1 LAFDSAG
8 NVFVAE
14 LGYRAGMFPGNVAA
28 PGQTTGGRVSIY
40 NARGELQTSIGGGDN
55 PCSPGD
61 FFAPHDVTID
71 RHGDFYIGEVTLSA
85 GGNAGLVPRDCHSLQ
100 KFVRIT
106 E

>member
-1 LAFDSAG
+1 VAG
-8 NVFVAE
+8 
-14 LGYRAGMFPGNVAA
+14 
-28 PGQTTGGRVSIY
+28 PGQTAGGRLSIY
-40 NARGELQTSIGGGDN
+40 SARGELQTRFGGGDN
-55 PCSPGD
+55 PCTPGD

-71 RHGDFYIGEVTLSA
+71 RHGDFYVGEVTLSA